1 MSIKIAY
8 LHGLESN
15 NKGKKNDWLRTV
27 ASVYDPLIDYK
38 EENIYTK
45 LKTEIEEFQPEL
57 IIGSSMGGY
66 FAYHI
71 AKELNIPA
79 LLFNPALHSRT
90 FEPDMAGLIHSENDP
105 SIQIIVG
112 ENDSVIEPRKT
123 IEIIENKPNIKL
135 TTYGHEHRTPYDVF
149 KKETE
154 KLLN

>member
-1 MSIKIAY
+1 
-8 LHGLESN
+8 
-15 NKGKKNDWLRTV
+15 
-27 ASVYDPLIDYK
+27 
-38 EENIYTK
+38 
-45 LKTEIEEFQPEL
+45 
-57 IIGSSMGGY
+57 MGGY

-71 AKELNIPA
+71 AKELNISA

-90 FEPDMAGLIHSENDP
+90 FEPDMTGLIHSENDP

-112 ENDSVIEPRKT
+112 ENDNVIEPRKT

-135 TTYGHEHRTPYDVF
+135 TTYDHEHRTPYDVF